1 MDRHAQFVH
10 LRAWA
15 ALVVAAFAMPGA
27 LAQVEAKAPD
37 EPPTHSSLDAP
48 LFYELLVGEMELRGG
63 EAGTAYEVML
73 EAARRTRDDTLF
85 RRAIEIALAAR
96 AGEQALAATNAWRI
110 AKPESSEALR
120 YQVQLL
126 TALNRGTEA
135 VEPLRLL
142 LATAPAAERAG
153 IIAVLPRLFL
163 RSSDH
168 RASAMLLE
176 QVLQPYLEAPDTR
189 SAARVALG
197 RSWLA
202 AGEPPRALALAQRA
216 LADEPLAPGPVL
228 LAIEMLSTGPAAEQL
243 VLGYLER
250 PKAEMTVRL
259 AYVRALTSAQRYTD
273 AVAQLERATRDQ
285 PELAAPWL
293 NLGALWLELRKPV
306 EAEQALK
313 RYVQLAEAAPAAPAA
328 AAAEEDDD
336 ETPRANQGLV
346 QAWLMLAQAAEQRGD
361 FKAAERWLQRVD
373 NPQRVL
379 EVQTRRA
386 SMLARQNKV
395 GEARDLIRRVPERT
409 ADDARAKLLAEA
421 QVMRDVKRW
430 REAHDVL
437 ESANQRFT
445 GDADLLYEQAMAA
458 EKLDRLADMERLL
471 KRVIELKPEH
481 HHAYNALGYSL
492 ADRKLRLAEAHSL
505 VKKALELSPG
515 DPFITDSLGWVE
527 YRLGN
532 RSEAIRLLRSAH
544 GARPDP
550 EIAAHLGEVL
560 WVDGQR
566 DEARRVLRDAKARDA
581 GNEVLRETLA
591 RLKVD
596 L

>member
-1 MDRHAQFVH
+1 MPAS
-10 LRAWA
+10 LRTWA
-15 ALVVAAFAMPGA
+15 GLAVAAFAMPAA
-27 LAQVEAKAPD
+27 LAQVEAKAAD
-37 EPPTHSSLDAP
+37 EPPTHSALDAP
-48 LFYELLVGEMELRGG
+48 LFYQLLIGEMELRGG

-73 EAARRTRDDTLF
+73 DAARRTQDDTLF
-85 RRAIEIALAAR
+85 RRAVEIALQAR
-96 AGEQALAATNAWRI
+96 AGEQALAATNAWRS

-126 TALNRGTEA
+126 TALNRGAEA
-135 VEPLRLL
+135 ADPLRTL
-142 LATAPAAERAG
+142 LATAPAAERPG
-153 IIAVLPRLFL
+153 IIAVLPRLFQ
-163 RSSDH
+163 RASDR
-168 RASAMLLE
+168 RASATLLE
-176 QVLQPYLEAPDTR
+176 QVLQPYLDAPDTR
-189 SAARVALG
+189 TAARVALG
-197 RSWLA
+197 RGWLA
-202 AGEPPRALALAQRA
+202 AGEPPRALALVERA
-216 LADEPLAPGPVL
+216 LADEPLAPAPVL
-228 LAIEMLSTGPAAEQL
+228 LALEVLPATPAAERL
-243 VLGYLER
+243 VLGYLEQ
-250 PKAEMTVRL
+250 PKAEPMVRL

-285 PELAAPWL
+285 PELAPPWL
-293 NLGALWLELRKPV
+293 SLGALWLELRKPV

-313 RYVQLAEAAPAAPAA
+313 RYVQLAEAAPAT

-336 ETPRANQGLV
+336 EMPRADRGLV
-346 QAWLMLAQAAEQRGD
+346 QAWLLLAQAAEQRSD
-361 FKAAERWLQRVD
+361 FAAAERWLQRVD
-373 NPQRVL
+373 NPQRAL

-395 GEARDLIRRVPERT
+395 GEARELIRRVPERSP
-409 ADDARAKLLAEA
+409 DDARAKLLAEA
-421 QVMRDVKRW
+421 QVMRDAKRW

-437 ESANQRFT
+437 ASANQRFA

-458 EKLDRLADMERLL
+458 EKLDRLADMEGLL

-492 ADRKLRLAEAHSL
+492 ADRKVRLPEAHSL
-505 VKKALELSPG
+505 IKKALELSPG

-527 YRLGN
+527 YRMGN
-532 RSEAIRLLRSAH
+532 RSEAIRLLRSAY

-566 DEARRVLRDAKARDA
+566 DEARRVLRDAKGRDA
-581 GNEVLRETLA
+581 SNEVLRETLA